1 LPVIARPDG
10 PPSDGRQMG
19 WAKQFGQN
27 FAVTLEHG
35 TFFRSAAD
43 PVNSSRFI
51 AFYFRGNQT
60 SIRLILPNFQDFGE
74 FFRMMAFFR

>member
-1 LPVIARPDG
+1 
-10 PPSDGRQMG
+10 MG

>member
-1 LPVIARPDG
+1 M
-10 PPSDGRQMG
+10 GR
-19 WAKQFGQN
+19 AKQFGQN

-51 AFYFRGNQT
+51 AFYFRGGQIFNWL
-60 SIRLILPNFQDFGE
+60 IRLDLQDFSSS
-74 FFRMMAFFR
+74 FV

>member
-1 LPVIARPDG
+1 MGRRPMVVRWVGPNNSGETLPSRL
-10 PPSDGRQMG
+10 
-19 WAKQFGQN
+19 N
-27 FAVTLEHG
+27 AVTLEHG